1 MIDAK
6 TAGRLEG
13 VIPALATAMRED
25 GSVDLSLVETQAAYL
40 GAESICGLFI
50 GGTTGEGA
58 YLSTAEKVAV
68 FEAARRAVGRE
79 VALCLACIQP
89 STRQVLE
96 EMRQM
101 ARLAPDFIVAVT
113 PYYMAVSQEAVLE
126 HFRAIA
132 REAPAPLIVYNIP
145 QNTHT
150 PMALHTIL
158 ELTGEKNIAGL
169 KDSAGDFISFSR
181 AVLSPLPGPFAWI
194 QGEDLLEAPS
204 YLLGVRGVVSGL
216 SNVDIRP
223 YIEMNRAARAGDAAG
238 VREGQRRINA
248 LFRVIEA
255 AGGKGIPAIKAAME
269 ALGRG
274 RRHMRLAPLTLSD
287 REVEAVRGELAG
299 LKLL

>member
-1 MIDAK
+1 MVDAA

-25 GSVDLSLVETQAAYL
+25 GSVDLPLVEKQSAYL
-40 GAESICGLFI
+40 AAESICGLFV

-58 YLSTAEKVAV
+58 YLSAAEKADV
-68 FEAARRAVGRE
+68 FEAARGAVGRG

-89 STRQVLE
+89 STGQVIE
-96 EMRQM
+96 EMRLL

-113 PYYMAVSQEAVLE
+113 PYYMAASQEAVLD

-132 REAPAPLIVYNIP
+132 REAPAPLIMYNIP
-145 QNTHT
+145 QNTHN
-150 PMALHTIL
+150 PMALATIL
-158 ELTGEKNIAGL
+158 ELAGEKNIAGL
-169 KDSAGDFISFSR
+169 KDSAGDFIGFSR
-181 AVLSPLPGPFAWI
+181 AVLSPLPGPFTWI

-204 YLLGVRGVVSGL
+204 YLLGARGMVTGL

-223 YIEMNRAARAGDAAG
+223 YLEIQRAARAGDAAG

-274 RRHMRLAPLTLSD
+274 RRHMRLAALTLSD
-287 REVEAVRGELAG
+287 REVEAVRAELAA